1 MKTDT
6 IYYQIFKRFPSLIFS
21 LTDNPP
27 SQAKNY
33 RFESI
38 EVKET
43 AFRIDGVFLPPA
55 DASPKIVYFAEVQ
68 FQSDEFLYYRFFTEI
83 MLYLNR
89 NRDRFDDWFGVVI
102 FKSRTLEPENPAI
115 HRALLNS
122 PQVQRIYLD
131 ELGESP
137 CQPIGIRLMQLTL
150 ASKAKTPEQARQ
162 LIEQVNQQELED
174 FSKLEIIDMICT
186 IAVYKFSKLS
196 RFEVEAM
203 LGLRL
208 EETRVYQE
216 ANADGRLQEAR
227 SLVFRLLSRRIGS
240 ISLAIQSELQ
250 SLSLAQTEALGEAL
264 LDFSSADDLT
274 HWLQNCQS

>member
-1 MKTDT
+1 VKTDT
-6 IYYQIFKRFPSLIFS
+6 IYYQLFKRFPSLIFS
-21 LTDNPP
+21 LTDDPP

-55 DASPKIVYFAEVQ
+55 DASPKVVYFAEVQ

-102 FKSRTLEPENPAI
+102 FQSRALEPEKPAI

-122 PQVQRIYLD
+122 SQVQRIYLD
-131 ELGESP
+131 ELGESA

-174 FSKLEIIDMICT
+174 FSKPEILDMICT

-216 ANADGRLQEAR
+216 ANADGRLQEAQ

-240 ISLAIQSELQ
+240 VSPAIQSQLQ
-250 SLSLAQTEALGEAL
+250 SLSLMQTEALGEAL
-264 LDFSSADDLT
+264 LDFSTSEDLT
-274 HWLQNCQS
+274 HWLQHNQN